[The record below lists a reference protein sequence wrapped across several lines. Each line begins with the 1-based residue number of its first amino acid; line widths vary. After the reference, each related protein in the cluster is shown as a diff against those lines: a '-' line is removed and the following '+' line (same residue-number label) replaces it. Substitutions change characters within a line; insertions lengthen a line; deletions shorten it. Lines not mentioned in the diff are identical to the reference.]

1 MNTFRKHAGGPNR
14 RIIQRG
20 WILKTAMILTVVM
33 PGTGHAL
40 ELLGEY
46 RYAIQPLETL
56 ETAKQTTTN
65 NALRLAIVRSDM
77 FKEATESIVDRP
89 LFEGL
94 VDSIM
99 SRGIEEVQVVAQ
111 QVQGRTVHTKIRA
124 TLNEQATNRL
134 IAQALRGTMT
144 DIVKGEPTEPKEANQ
159 QNRALRILEVK
170 DAPQGTVA
178 VAFQALR
185 RLDWM
190 NTAYFGGLRDQG
202 DILITFY
209 DAQGLPM
216 RTDRVPAR
224 MAGADDRHTLAPGQV
239 GIHYFPKPLGAASYQ
254 VWVPR

>member
-1 MNTFRKHAGGPNR
+1 MNTFRKQAGGPNR
-14 RIIQRG
+14 KVFQRS
-20 WILKTAMILTVVM
+20 WILKTAMILTLVL
-33 PGTGHAL
+33 PGISHAL

-46 RYAIQPLETL
+46 RYAVQPLETL
-56 ETAKQTTTN
+56 EAAKQTTTD

-77 FKEATESIVDRP
+77 FKEATKSIVDRP
-89 LFEGL
+89 LFEDL
-94 VDSIM
+94 VDNIM

-124 TLNEQATNRL
+124 TLNEETTNTV
-134 IAQALRGTMT
+134 IAQALRGAST
-144 DIVKGEPTEPKEANQ
+144 DTVGGEPIEPKEANQ

-209 DAQGLPM
+209 NAKGLPM
-216 RTDRVPAR
+216 RTDRFPAR

-239 GIHYFPKPLGAASYQ
+239 GIHYFPKPLGTASYH